1 MRSRNNQA
9 LSENEDNS
17 TFVAFIKITIM
28 TENKNKEKYIV
39 YCFERP
45 NLFHNEKKKD
55 QRAMD
60 FVVNVVIQNS
70 DAQLMPLAEC

>member
-1 MRSRNNQA
+1 MSLRNNQA

-28 TENKNKEKYIV
+28 AENKNKGEYIV
-39 YCFERP
+39 YCFETKLVPWR
-45 NLFHNEKKKD
+45 KKKD
-55 QRAMD
+55 QRGMD

>member
-1 MRSRNNQA
+1 MSLPNNQA
-9 LSENEDNS
+9 LSVNEDNS

-28 TENKNKEKYIV
+28 TENKNKE
-39 YCFERP
+39 RG
-45 NLFHNEKKKD
+45 
-55 QRAMD
+55 MD